1 MFAWLRS
8 GTISTG
14 LAVFSMFFGAGNIV
28 FPLAIGQYAQSN
40 NIFAIIGFL
49 IMAALVPFLGL
60 TTMTLFRGNYIEFFG
75 RMGKVPGFV
84 ITLLLLA
91 LIGPLGAIP
100 RCVTLSYSTL
110 LLLMPHLST
119 LVYTTVACLLVFVL
133 AYSQQKLLDILG
145 YILTPILIGSLVFI
159 IIKGL
164 SSAPVPMLSVHDPLH
179 IFVTGFKE
187 GYKTMDLLGAFFF
200 SSVVLVC
207 LEEELGVHDAE
218 NKRSMMR
225 LTLKA
230 GCIGTGLLTLVYL
243 GFSFLSAAFAHELK
257 ETPKDFLL
265 GQIALNVL
273 GPYAGIVA
281 CTAVVLACLTTAIA
295 LAAVFAQFLHDTIC
309 RGSVS
314 YHICLALTMLTT
326 FFISLLGFSGIDDLL
341 GPLLVVIYPALIT
354 LTLVNLAYKLWGFS
368 WVKLPV
374 YATLVC
380 SVLLAWFK

>member
-8 GTISTG
+8 GSISTG

-28 FPLAIGQYAQSN
+28 FPLAIGQHAQSN
-40 NIFAIIGFL
+40 NIFAIVGFL
-49 IMAALVPFLGL
+49 IMAVLVPFLGL
-60 TTMTLFRGNYIEFFG
+60 TTMTLFRGNYMAFFG
-75 RMGKVPGFV
+75 RMGKVPGFA
-84 ITLLLLA
+84 ITLFLLA

-100 RCVTLSYSTL
+100 RCVTLSHSTL
-110 LLLMPHLST
+110 LLLFPGLST
-119 LVYTTVACLLVFVL
+119 LVYTTAACLLIFVL

-164 SSAPVPMLSVHDPLH
+164 SSAPVPSLSAYDPLQV
-179 IFVTGFKE
+179 FVSGFKE

-207 LEEELGVHDAE
+207 LEEELDVHDAE

-230 GCIGTGLLTLVYL
+230 GCIGAGLLALVYL
-243 GFSFLSAAFAHELK
+243 GFSFLSAAFARELK

-295 LAAVFAQFLHDTIC
+295 LAAVFAQFLHDTIF

-314 YHICLALTMLTT
+314 YHVCLAMTMLTT
-326 FFISLLGFSGIDDLL
+326 FLISLLGFSGIDDLL
-341 GPLLVVIYPALIT
+341 GPLLVLIYPALIT

-374 YATLVC
+374 YITLVG